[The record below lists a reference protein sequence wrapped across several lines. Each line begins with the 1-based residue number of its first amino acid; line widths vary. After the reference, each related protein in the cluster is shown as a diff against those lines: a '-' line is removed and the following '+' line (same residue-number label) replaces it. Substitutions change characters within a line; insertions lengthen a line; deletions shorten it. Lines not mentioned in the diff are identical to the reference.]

1 MEEQRKPIS
10 KKTLAITLIALVL
23 VAAVLL
29 IIWNATRPAVQTG
42 SKAITVDVVNAE
54 GETKHYSLKT
64 DEEYLHGAL
73 DQIKGLSIEGSD
85 SEYGFFVTT
94 VNGVRA
100 DYTLDG
106 AYWSFYIN
114 GEYCMEGV
122 DTQPIADGDAFTIQY
137 ELAQ

>member
-1 MEEQRKPIS
+1 MEERKPVS
-10 KKTLAITLIALVL
+10 KKALLITLIALVL

-29 IIWNATRPAVQTG
+29 VIWNVTRPAAQTG

-54 GETKHYSLKT
+54 GEIKHYSLKT

-85 SEYGFFVTT
+85 SEYGFFVTS

-122 DTQPIADGDAFTIQY
+122 DTQPIADGDAFTIKY